1 MKEKNLQP
9 LVFISY
15 SHVDKGF
22 ARRLSKRL
30 IQIGVNCFLD
40 EKNIEWGD
48 PITDKVRE
56 SLNQCTAII
65 VILSPASLKSAWVPF
80 EVGQAVSAGKRV
92 LPLLTHPSLD
102 VPLYLADLNCIKQIS
117 DAVKFFDSES
127 WGQHVASLAAV
138 PQDAQKIASSIQP
151 NYGALVT
158 SVFKLVHIFV
168 SYSSD
173 PPSATYDEYAQGEA
187 AVRDWLFDNKLQCNI
202 GVYEQCEKYLLKI
215 RGYIILGVN
224 LRALFGGDGRPS
236 EEKLTKQEKE
246 LLKDAKS
253 IEQNVRSILK

>member
-1 MKEKNLQP
+1 MKEQNLQP

-30 IQIGVNCFLD
+30 VQIGVNCFLD

-48 PITDKVRE
+48 AITEKVRE
-56 SLNQCTAII
+56 SLNECVAII
-65 VILSPASLKSAWVPF
+65 VIVSPASLKSAWVPF

-102 VPLYLADLNCIKQIS
+102 VPLYLADLNCIKQVT
-117 DAVKFFDSES
+117 DAVRFFESES
-127 WGQHVASLAAV
+127 WRQYVSSLAAV
-138 PQDAQKIASSIQP
+138 PQGTHKTVSSIQP

-158 SVFKLVHIFV
+158 SVFKLIHTYV

-173 PPSATYDEYAQGEA
+173 PPTATYDEYAQGEA
-187 AVRDWLFDNKLQCNI
+187 AVRDWLFDNKLQCDVE
-202 GVYEQCEKYLLKI
+202 VYEQCEKYLLKI
-215 RGYIILGVN
+215 RGYTMLGLN
-224 LRALFGGDGRPS
+224 LRSLFGGDGRPS
-236 EEKLTKQEKE
+236 EERLTEQEKE
-246 LLKDAKS
+246 ILKDAKS
-253 IEQNVRSILK
+253 IEQKVRSILK